1 MKIKFDCEFLV
12 KIILV
17 LGVIYLMIKCC
28 TEKSLEKMG
37 NTKMDGLKN
46 LILSDN
52 NKKYV
57 LAESNEDKEIKFVDV
72 EKIVEL
78 KNWLAIRFKVV
89 KINDKLFRLENQNME
104 KTLVKLEDSRDL
116 GLSDEENN
124 ILFFGYEKTDEEK
137 VINYFDMNVKKIK
150 KRIPNENK
158 IVFQNK
164 DTNFILAS
172 DNEENIIKKAF
183 LLNKDSE
190 KDKSKINNF
199 NSSWKIHIRDNIF

>member
-37 NTKMDGLKN
+37 NIKMEGLKN
-46 LILSDN
+46 LVLSKD

-57 LAESNEDKEIKFVDV
+57 LARTTENNEVKFVDV

-78 KNWLAIRFKVV
+78 ENWLAIRFKVI
-89 KINDKLFRLENQNME
+89 KINDSLFRLENQNGE
-104 KTLVKLEDSRDL
+104 KTLVKLKDSKKV
-116 GLSDEENN
+116 GFSEEENN
-124 ILFFGYEKTDEEK
+124 IIFFRYEKTDEEK

-164 DTNFILAS
+164 DTNFVLAS
-172 DNEENIIKKAF
+172 GKEENVIKEAF
-183 LLNKDSE
+183 LLNKDLE
-190 KDKSKINNF
+190 EDKSSIDDF